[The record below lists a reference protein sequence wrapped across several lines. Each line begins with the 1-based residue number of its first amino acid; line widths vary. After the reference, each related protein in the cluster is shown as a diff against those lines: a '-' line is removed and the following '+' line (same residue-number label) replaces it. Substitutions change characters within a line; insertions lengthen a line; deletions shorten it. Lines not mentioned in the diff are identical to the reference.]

1 MTSFENIKINKNVE
15 DVYKKIIYRFKKNQ
29 NEKSNEI
36 NIIDFYV
43 IQLFQEQFNIFK
55 NLKRNND
62 FYN

>member
-55 NLKRNND
+55 NLK
-62 FYN
+62 

>member
-1 MTSFENIKINKNVE
+1 M
-15 DVYKKIIYRFKKNQ
+15 YRFKKNQ

-55 NLKRNND
+55 NLK
-62 FYN
+62 

>member
-43 IQLFQEQFNIFK
+43 IQLFQEQFNI
-55 NLKRNND
+55 LKIWNNND

>member
-36 NIIDFYV
+36 NIIDFFV

-55 NLKRNND
+55 NLK
-62 FYN
+62 